1 MTPQDLPE
9 VLALERRAFEDPWP
23 ETAFLA
29 DLDNTA
35 LALAKVAR
43 LEGRL
48 AGYLVAW
55 CVAGEMH
62 LTNLA
67 VEPELRRMG
76 IGHQLVDWI
85 VGEAGRRGADRVMLE
100 VRASNV
106 PAIVLYRSH
115 GFQQVGRR
123 PHYYEVGNEDALL
136 LERRV
141 NREGEES

>member
-1 MTPQDLPE
+1 MTPQDLAE

-23 ETAFLA
+23 ETAFRA
-29 DLDNTA
+29 DLDNPA

-67 VEPELRRMG
+67 VEPELRRRG

-85 VGEAGRRGADRVMLE
+85 VRETELRGADRVMLE
-100 VRASNV
+100 VRASNA
-106 PAIVLYRSH
+106 PAIALYEEH
-115 GFQQVGRR
+115 GFRQVGRR
-123 PHYYEVGNEDALL
+123 PHYYEVGDEDALL
-136 LERRV
+136 LERRFP
-141 NREGEES
+141 REGEES